1 MQGSVVPAHSQEFKV
16 KEALTKVGVSHNAG
30 VVANLANVQIGLNGV
45 VYFCTSRLTVASEAE
60 AGDGGA
66 LPDRVKLVGNW
77 DFPAPGYYDLR
88 NVRVAVNG
96 AISIIREA
104 ESEVVCTREFDRDWE
119 FSLRRA

>member
-16 KEALTKVGVSHNAG
+16 KEALNKVGVTHNAG

-45 VYFCTSRLTVASEAE
+45 VYFCASRLNVAAEEA

-66 LPDRVKLVGNW
+66 LPDRVKLVGDW
-77 DFPAPGYYDLR
+77 DFPTPGYYDLR

-96 AISIIREA
+96 AISIIREPN
-104 ESEVVCTREFDRDWE
+104 SEVVCTREFENDWE
-119 FSLRRA
+119 FVLRRA